1 MNSFELLEAVFVGII
16 IVLQAYNFYKT
27 NARIGVYRNIFPR
40 EGDFEVLRVSLSK
53 EALAL
58 HPREL
63 LGRLNEWALGGE
75 EVVDVIRRKGG
86 GNEVTDRIVYSLNTY
101 LLRNKGV
108 ASDFHLIKDIVERNC
123 DSVEEDIHQTISLP
137 LYLGLLGTFVG
148 IVVGLVKISGIDF
161 GGENN
166 GMDLAI
172 SALLKG
178 VMIAMIASFFGL
190 MLTVLNN
197 GFFFKG
203 AKAQLEQRKNDF
215 YTFIQT
221 ELLPLLNQ
229 NINSTLYSLQ
239 TNLFRFNEE
248 FKDNIGMLRE
258 VMGKNHDALVAQ
270 EKILN
275 TLENIDITEFGKANV
290 VILQQLNISTE
301 KLAQFNAYLG
311 QLTELMGT
319 TSRVSSSLD
328 SAIAR
333 SDNFDALG
341 QKLMTMFTENQRL
354 VEFLQSHYDAL
365 DESHQL
371 ITTAVNRV
379 GNTLDE
385 SLDKLSV
392 FTQERINEL
401 QKITLRE
408 MDLLV
413 NQYPDKWKRLDSLV
427 YLETMNKHLAELK
440 TGTAQQ
446 QERMDREFRELNSS
460 FDRAVLELTQI
471 RAASDSRWG
480 NRVAAFFRKLGWRRG
495 AAGRGGAEK
504 K

>member
-1 MNSFELLEAVFVGII
+1 MNSFELIEAIFVGII

-27 NARIGVYRNIFPR
+27 NRRIGVFRNIFPV
-40 EGDFEVLRVSLSK
+40 EGDFEVVRVSLSK
-53 EALAL
+53 EALKL

-63 LGRLNEWALGGE
+63 LSRLNEWALGGE
-75 EVVDVIRRKGG
+75 EEVDLLRKKGG
-86 GNEVTDRIVYSLNTY
+86 GNEVTDKIVYSLNTY
-101 LLRNKGV
+101 LVRNKGV

-148 IVVGLVKISGIDF
+148 IVVGLVKISGLDL
-161 GGENN
+161 GGEGS

-215 YTFIQT
+215 YTFVQT

-290 VILQQLNISTE
+290 VILQQLNLSTE

-311 QLTELMGT
+311 TLSELMGA
-319 TSRVSSSLD
+319 TSRVSTSLD
-328 SAIAR
+328 SALAR
-333 SDNFDALG
+333 SDSFEELG
-341 QKLMTMFTENQRL
+341 QKLISMFSENQRL
-354 VEFLQSHYDAL
+354 VEFLQNHYNAL
-365 DESHQL
+365 DTSHQL

-385 SLDKLSV
+385 SLDKLSI

-413 NQYPDKWKRLDSLV
+413 NQYPDKWKRLDSLM

-440 TGTAQQ
+440 TGTVQQ
-446 QERMDREFRELNSS
+446 QDRMDREFRELNAS
-460 FDRAVLELTQI
+460 FDRAVMELTQI
-471 RAASDSRWG
+471 RSYNDHRWG
-480 NRVAAFFRKLGWRRG
+480 NRVAAFFRKFKR
-495 AAGRGGAEK
+495 K
-504 K
+504 KS

>member
-1 MNSFELLEAVFVGII
+1 MNNFELIEAIGVGII

-27 NARIGVYRNIFPR
+27 NARIRVYRNIIPV
-40 EGDFEVLRVSLSK
+40 EGAFEVFKVSLK
-53 EALAL
+53 REALAL

-63 LGRLNEWALGGE
+63 LGRLNEWALEGDQE
-75 EVVDVIRRKGG
+75 IDLIRKKGG
-86 GNEVTDRIVYSLNTY
+86 GNEVTDKIVYSLNTY

-123 DSVEEDIHQTISLP
+123 DSVEEDIHQTVSLP
-137 LYLGLLGTFVG
+137 LYLGLLGTFLG

-161 GGENN
+161 AGENN

-190 MLTVLNN
+190 LLTVLNN

-203 AKAQLEQRKNDF
+203 AKALLEQRRNDF
-215 YTFIQT
+215 YTFVQT

-239 TNLFRFNEE
+239 TNLFRFNDE
-248 FKDNIGMLRE
+248 FKDNIGLLRD

-290 VILQQLNISTE
+290 IILQQLNISTE
-301 KLAQFNAYLG
+301 KLSQFNAYLG
-311 QLTELMGT
+311 QLNELMGT
-319 TSRVSSSLD
+319 TSRVSSQLD

-333 SDNFDALG
+333 SDNFEELG
-341 QKLMTMFTENQRL
+341 QKLMTMFSENQKL
-354 VEFLQSHYDAL
+354 VEFLRNHYDAL
-365 DESHQL
+365 DTSHQL

-385 SLDKLSV
+385 SLDKLRL
-392 FTQERINEL
+392 FTQERINEV

-413 NQYPDKWKRLDSLV
+413 NQYPDKWKRLDSLI

-440 TGTAQQ
+440 NGTAQQ

-460 FDRAVLELTQI
+460 FDRAVMELSQI
-471 RAASDSRWG
+471 RAYNDGRWS
-480 NRVAAFFRKLGWRRG
+480 NRIAGFFRKFRRK
-495 AAGRGGAEK
+495 RS
-504 K
+504 

>member
-1 MNSFELLEAVFVGII
+1 MNSFELIEAIGVGII
-16 IVLQAYNFYKT
+16 IVLQGYNFYKT
-27 NARIGVYRNIFPR
+27 NQRIAIYRRIFPA
-40 EGDFEVLRVSLSK
+40 EANFEILRVSLSR
-53 EALAL
+53 EALTM
-58 HPREL
+58 HPRDL
-63 LGRLNEWALGGE
+63 MSRLNEWSLGGDQE
-75 EVVDVIRRKGG
+75 IDLIRKKEG
-86 GNEVTDRIVYSLNTY
+86 GNAVTDKIVYSLNTY

-123 DSVEEDIHQTISLP
+123 DSVEEDIHQTVSLP
-137 LYLGLLGTFVG
+137 LYLGLLGTFLG
-148 IVVGLVKISGIDF
+148 IIVGLVKISGIDF

-203 AKAQLEQRKNDF
+203 AKAHLEQRRNDF
-215 YTFIQT
+215 YTFVQT

-248 FKDNIGMLRE
+248 FKDNIGSLRE

-275 TLENIDITEFGKANV
+275 TLENIDIMEFGKANV

-301 KLAQFNAYLG
+301 KLSQFNDYLG
-311 QLTELMGT
+311 QLNALMGT
-319 TSRVSSSLD
+319 TSRVSSQLD
-328 SAIAR
+328 SAMAR
-333 SDNFDALG
+333 SDNFEELG
-341 QKLMTMFTENQRL
+341 QRLVTMFTENQKL
-354 VEFLQSHYDAL
+354 VAFLQNHYDAL
-365 DESHQL
+365 DTSHQL

-385 SLDKLSV
+385 SLDKLKL
-392 FTQERINEL
+392 FTQERINEV

-413 NQYPDKWKRLDSLV
+413 NQYPDKWKRLDSLI
-427 YLETMNKHLAELK
+427 YLETMNRHLAELK

-446 QERMDREFRELNSS
+446 QERMDREFKELNSS

-471 RAASDSRWG
+471 RTYEDKRWG
-480 NRVAAFFRKLGWRRG
+480 NRVAAFFGKLGKRR
-495 AAGRGGAEK
+495 ARK
-504 K
+504 

>member
-1 MNSFELLEAVFVGII
+1 MNNFELIEAVGVGII
-16 IVLQAYNFYKT
+16 IILQAYNFYKT
-27 NARIGVYRNIFPR
+27 NRRIAVYRSIFPD
-40 EGDFEVLRVSLSK
+40 EGNFEVLHFSLSK
-53 EALAL
+53 EALTL

-63 LGRLNEWALGGE
+63 LGRLNEWALEGDQA
-75 EVVDVIRRKGG
+75 VDVIRKKAG
-86 GNEVTDRIVYSLNTY
+86 GNEVTDKIVYSLNTY

-137 LYLGLLGTFVG
+137 LYLGLLGTFLG

-161 GGENN
+161 AGENN

-190 MLTVLNN
+190 LLTVLNN

-203 AKAQLEQRKNDF
+203 AKAALEQRRNDF
-215 YTFIQT
+215 YTFVQT

-239 TNLFRFNEE
+239 TNLFRFNDE

-275 TLENIDITEFGKANV
+275 TLEHIDIMEFGKANV

-301 KLAQFNAYLG
+301 KLAQFNTYLA
-311 QLTELMGT
+311 QLNELMGT
-319 TSRVSSSLD
+319 TSRVSTQLD

-333 SDNFDALG
+333 SDNFSELG
-341 QKLMTMFTENQRL
+341 QKLVSMFTENQKL
-354 VEFLQSHYDAL
+354 VAFLQNHYDAL
-365 DESHQL
+365 DTSHQL

-385 SLDKLSV
+385 SLEKLSY

-427 YLETMNKHLAELK
+427 YLETMNKHLADLK

-446 QERMDREFRELNSS
+446 QDRMDREFRELNTS
-460 FDRAVLELTQI
+460 FDRAVMELTQI
-471 RAASDSRWG
+471 RTYNDQRWG
-480 NRVAAFFRKLGWRRG
+480 NRVAAFFKKLGRRG
-495 AAGRGGAEK
+495 SRR
-504 K
+504 

>member
-1 MNSFELLEAVFVGII
+1 MNSFESIEAVFVGII

-27 NARIGVYRNIFPR
+27 NRRIGVYRNIFPG
-40 EGDFEVLRVSLSK
+40 EGDFEVVRVGLSR
-53 EALAL
+53 EALKL

-75 EVVDVIRRKGG
+75 EEVDVIRKKAG
-86 GNEVTDRIVYSLNTY
+86 GNEVTDKIVYSLNTY

-123 DSVEEDIHQTISLP
+123 DSVEEDIHQSVSLP

-148 IVVGLVKISGIDF
+148 IVVGLVKISGLDL
-161 GGENN
+161 GGEGN

-215 YTFIQT
+215 YTFVQT

-275 TLENIDITEFGKANV
+275 TLENIDIMEFGKANV
-290 VILQQLNISTE
+290 VILQQLNLSTE
-301 KLAQFNAYLG
+301 KLAQFNGYLG
-311 QLTELMGT
+311 QLSELMGA

-328 SAIAR
+328 SALAR
-333 SDNFDALG
+333 SDSFEELG
-341 QKLMTMFTENQRL
+341 QKLISMFSENQRL
-354 VEFLQSHYDAL
+354 VEFLQNHYNAL
-365 DESHQL
+365 DTSHQL

-385 SLDKLSV
+385 SLDKLSI

-413 NQYPDKWKRLDSLV
+413 NQYPDKWKRLDSLM

-440 TGTAQQ
+440 TGTVQQ
-446 QERMDREFRELNSS
+446 QDRMDREFRELNAS
-460 FDRAVLELTQI
+460 FDRAVMELMQI
-471 RAASDSRWG
+471 RAANDDRWG
-480 NRVAAFFRKLGWRRG
+480 PKIAGFFRKFKR
-495 AAGRGGAEK
+495 K
-504 K
+504 KS

>member
-16 IVLQAYNFYKT
+16 IVLQAYNFYQT
-27 NARIGVYRNIFPR
+27 NRRIAVYRHIFPE
-40 EGDFEVLRVSLSK
+40 EGSFEVFAVSLSK
-53 EALAL
+53 EALKL

-63 LGRLNEWALGGE
+63 LGRLNEWALGGD
-75 EVVDVIRRKGG
+75 EVIDLIRRKGG
-86 GNEVTDRIVYSLNTY
+86 GNEVTDKIVYSLNTY

-123 DSVEEDIHQTISLP
+123 DSVEEDVHQTISLP

-161 GGENN
+161 AGENN

-215 YTFIQT
+215 YTFVQT

-290 VILQQLNISTE
+290 DPAAAE
-301 KLAQFNAYLG
+301 YLHG
-311 QLTELMGT
+311 EAG
-319 TSRVSSSLD
+319 
-328 SAIAR
+328 
-333 SDNFDALG
+333 
-341 QKLMTMFTENQRL
+341 
-354 VEFLQSHYDAL
+354 
-365 DESHQL
+365 
-371 ITTAVNRV
+371 AV
-379 GNTLDE
+379 
-385 SLDKLSV
+385 
-392 FTQERINEL
+392 Q
-401 QKITLRE
+401 
-408 MDLLV
+408 
-413 NQYPDKWKRLDSLV
+413 
-427 YLETMNKHLAELK
+427 
-440 TGTAQQ
+440 
-446 QERMDREFRELNSS
+446 
-460 FDRAVLELTQI
+460 
-471 RAASDSRWG
+471 
-480 NRVAAFFRKLGWRRG
+480 
-495 AAGRGGAEK
+495 
-504 K
+504 

>member
-1 MNSFELLEAVFVGII
+1 MNNFELIEAVGVGII
-16 IVLQAYNFYKT
+16 IILQAYNFYKT
-27 NARIGVYRNIFPR
+27 NRRIAVYRSIFPD
-40 EGDFEVLRVSLSK
+40 EGNFEILRVSLSR

-63 LGRLNEWALGGE
+63 LGRLNEWALGGDH
-75 EVVDVIRRKGG
+75 VVDVIRKKAG
-86 GNEVTDRIVYSLNTY
+86 GNEVTDKIVYSLNTY

-137 LYLGLLGTFVG
+137 LYLGLLGTFLG

-161 GGENN
+161 AGEGN

-190 MLTVLNN
+190 LLTVLNN

-203 AKAQLEQRKNDF
+203 AKAALEQRRNDF
-215 YTFIQT
+215 YTFVQT

-239 TNLFRFNEE
+239 TNLYRFNDE
-248 FKDNIGMLRE
+248 FKDNIGLLRE

-275 TLENIDITEFGKANV
+275 TLEHIDIMEFGKANV

-301 KLAQFNAYLG
+301 KLAQFNAYLA
-311 QLTELMGT
+311 QLNELMGT
-319 TSRVSSSLD
+319 TSRVSSQLD

-333 SDNFDALG
+333 SDNFSEVG
-341 QKLMTMFTENQRL
+341 QKLLTMFTENQKL
-354 VEFLQSHYDAL
+354 VEFLQNHYDAL
-365 DESHQL
+365 DTSHQL

-385 SLDKLSV
+385 SLEKLTY

-427 YLETMNKHLAELK
+427 YLETMNKHLADLK

-446 QERMDREFRELNSS
+446 QDRMDREFRELNSS
-460 FDRAVLELTQI
+460 FDRAVMELTQI
-471 RAASDSRWG
+471 RTYNDHRWG
-480 NRVAAFFRKLGWRRG
+480 NRVAEFFRKLGRRG
-495 AAGRGGAEK
+495 RGRS
-504 K
+504 

>member
-1 MNSFELLEAVFVGII
+1 MNNFELIEAIGVGII
-16 IVLQAYNFYKT
+16 IILQAYNFYKT
-27 NARIGVYRNIFPR
+27 NRRIAVYRGIFPP
-40 EGDFEVLRVSLSK
+40 EGGFDILRVSLSRD
-53 EALAL
+53 ALAL

-63 LGRLNEWALGGE
+63 LGRLNEWALGGDQ
-75 EVVDVIRRKGG
+75 VIDVIRKKAG
-86 GNEVTDRIVYSLNTY
+86 GNEVTDRIVYGLNTY

-108 ASDFHLIKDIVERNC
+108 ASDFHLIKDVVERNC

-137 LYLGLLGTFVG
+137 LYLGLLGTFLG
-148 IVVGLVKISGIDF
+148 IVVGLIKISGIDF

-190 MLTVLNN
+190 LLTVLNN

-203 AKAQLEQRKNDF
+203 AKAVLEQRRNDF
-215 YTFIQT
+215 YTFVQT

-239 TNLFRFNEE
+239 TNLFRFNDE
-248 FKDNIGMLRE
+248 FKENIGSLRE

-275 TLENIDITEFGKANV
+275 TLENIDIMEFGKANV

-301 KLAQFNAYLG
+301 KLAQFNVYLG
-311 QLTELMGT
+311 QLNALMGT
-319 TSRVSSSLD
+319 TSRVSSQLD

-333 SDNFDALG
+333 TDNFQELG
-341 QKLMTMFTENQRL
+341 QKLLTMFTENQRL
-354 VEFLQSHYDAL
+354 VEFLQNHYDAL
-365 DESHQL
+365 DTSHQL

-385 SLDKLSV
+385 SLDKLKL
-392 FTQERINEL
+392 FTQERINEV

-413 NQYPDKWKRLDSLV
+413 NQYPDKWKRLDSLI

-446 QERMDREFRELNSS
+446 QERMDREFRELNTS
-460 FDRAVLELTQI
+460 FDRAVMELTQI
-471 RAASDSRWG
+471 RTSNDHRWG
-480 NRVAAFFRKLGWRRG
+480 NRVAAFFRNLGRRRG
-495 AAGRGGAEK
+495 KPRG
-504 K
+504 

>member
-1 MNSFELLEAVFVGII
+1 MNNFELIEAVGVGII
-16 IVLQAYNFYKT
+16 IILQAYNFYKT
-27 NARIGVYRNIFPR
+27 NRRIAIYRSIFPD
-40 EGDFEVLRVSLSK
+40 EGSFEILHFSLSK

-63 LGRLNEWALGGE
+63 LGRLNEWALSGDQE
-75 EVVDVIRRKGG
+75 IDVIRKKAG
-86 GNEVTDRIVYSLNTY
+86 GNVVTDKIVYSLNTY

-137 LYLGLLGTFVG
+137 LYLGLLGTFLG
-148 IVVGLVKISGIDF
+148 IVVGLIKISGIDF

-190 MLTVLNN
+190 LLTVLNN

-203 AKAQLEQRKNDF
+203 AKAALEQRRNDF
-215 YTFIQT
+215 YTFVQT

-239 TNLFRFNEE
+239 TNLYKFNDE

-275 TLENIDITEFGKANV
+275 TLEHIDIMEFGKANV

-301 KLAQFNAYLG
+301 KLAQFNAYLA
-311 QLTELMGT
+311 QMNELMGT
-319 TSRVSSSLD
+319 TSRVSSQLD

-333 SDNFDALG
+333 SDNFSELG
-341 QKLMTMFTENQRL
+341 QKLLTMFTENQKL
-354 VEFLQSHYDAL
+354 VAFLQNHYDAL
-365 DESHQL
+365 DTSHQL

-385 SLDKLSV
+385 SLEKLTY

-446 QERMDREFRELNSS
+446 QDRMDREFRELNTS
-460 FDRAVLELTQI
+460 FDRAVMELTQI
-471 RAASDSRWG
+471 RTYNDDRWSNKIAG
-480 NRVAAFFRKLGWRRG
+480 FFRKLRRK
-495 AAGRGGAEK
+495 RS
-504 K
+504 

>member
-16 IVLQAYNFYKT
+16 IVLQAYNFYQT
-27 NARIGVYRNIFPR
+27 NRRIAVYRHIFPE
-40 EGDFEVLRVSLSK
+40 EGSFEVFNVSLSK
-53 EALAL
+53 EALKL

-63 LGRLNEWALGGE
+63 LGRLNEWALGGD
-75 EVVDVIRRKGG
+75 EVIDLIRRKGG
-86 GNEVTDRIVYSLNTY
+86 GNEVTDKIVYSLNTY

-123 DSVEEDIHQTISLP
+123 DSVEEDVHQTISLP

-161 GGENN
+161 AGENN

-203 AKAQLEQRKNDF
+203 AKAQLEHRKNDF
-215 YTFIQT
+215 YTFVQT

-258 VMGKNHDALVAQ
+258 VMGKNYDALVAQ

-301 KLAQFNAYLG
+301 KLAQFNNYLG
-311 QLTELMGT
+311 QLSELMGA
-319 TSRVSSSLD
+319 TSRVSSQLD

-385 SLDKLSV
+385 SLDKLSI

-413 NQYPDKWKRLDSLV
+413 NQYPDKWKRLDSLI
-427 YLETMNKHLAELK
+427 YLETMSKHLAELK
-440 TGTAQQ
+440 TGTVQQ
-446 QERMDREFRELNSS
+446 QDRMDREFRELNAS
-460 FDRAVLELTQI
+460 FDRAVMELTQI
-471 RAASDSRWG
+471 RAANDSRWG
-480 NRVAAFFRKLGWRRG
+480 NRVAAFFRKLGRWNRK
-495 AAGRGGAEK
+495 AGGAGPR
-504 K
+504 

>member
-1 MNSFELLEAVFVGII
+1 MNNFELIEAVGVGII
-16 IVLQAYNFYKT
+16 IILQAYNFYKT
-27 NARIGVYRNIFPR
+27 NRRIAIYRSIFPD
-40 EGDFEVLRVSLSK
+40 EGNFEILHFSLSK

-63 LGRLNEWALGGE
+63 LGRLNEWSLSGDQE
-75 EVVDVIRRKGG
+75 IDVIRKKAG
-86 GNEVTDRIVYSLNTY
+86 GNVVTDKIVYSLNTY

-137 LYLGLLGTFVG
+137 LYLGLLGTFLG
-148 IVVGLVKISGIDF
+148 IVVGLIKISGIDF

-190 MLTVLNN
+190 LLTVLNN

-203 AKAQLEQRKNDF
+203 AKAALEQRRNDF
-215 YTFIQT
+215 YTFVQT

-239 TNLFRFNEE
+239 TNLYKFNDE

-275 TLENIDITEFGKANV
+275 TLEHIDIMEFGKANV

-301 KLAQFNAYLG
+301 KLAQFNAYLA
-311 QLTELMGT
+311 QMNELMGT
-319 TSRVSSSLD
+319 TSRVSSQLD

-333 SDNFDALG
+333 SDNFSELG
-341 QKLMTMFTENQRL
+341 QKLLTMFTENQKL
-354 VEFLQSHYDAL
+354 VAFLQNHYDAL
-365 DESHQL
+365 DTSHQL

-385 SLDKLSV
+385 SLEKLTY

-446 QERMDREFRELNSS
+446 QDRMDREFRELNTS
-460 FDRAVLELTQI
+460 FDRAVMELTQI
-471 RAASDSRWG
+471 RTYNDDRWSNKIAG
-480 NRVAAFFRKLGWRRG
+480 FFRKLRRK
-495 AAGRGGAEK
+495 RS
-504 K
+504 

>member
-1 MNSFELLEAVFVGII
+1 MNSFELIEAVGVGII

-27 NARIGVYRNIFPR
+27 NARIGVYRNIFPV
-40 EGDFEVLRVSLSK
+40 EGAFEIFRVSLK
-53 EALAL
+53 REALAL

-63 LGRLNEWALGGE
+63 LGRLNEWALEGDQE
-75 EVVDVIRRKGG
+75 IDLIRKKGG
-86 GNEVTDRIVYSLNTY
+86 GNEVTDKIVYSLNTY

-123 DSVEEDIHQTISLP
+123 DAVEEDIHQTVSVP
-137 LYLGLLGTFVG
+137 LYLGLLGTFLG

-161 GGENN
+161 AGENS

-190 MLTVLNN
+190 LLTVLNN

-203 AKAQLEQRKNDF
+203 AKAQLEQRRNDF
-215 YTFIQT
+215 YTFVQT

-239 TNLFRFNEE
+239 TNLFKFNDE
-248 FKDNIGMLRE
+248 FKENIGSLRA

-290 VILQQLNISTE
+290 IILQQLNISTE
-301 KLAQFNAYLG
+301 KLAQFNTYLG
-311 QLTELMGT
+311 QLNELMGT
-319 TSRVSSSLD
+319 TSRVSSQLD
-328 SAIAR
+328 SAIER
-333 SDNFDALG
+333 SDNFSELG
-341 QKLMTMFTENQRL
+341 QKLLSMFSENQKL
-354 VEFLQSHYDAL
+354 VEFLQNHYDAL
-365 DESHQL
+365 DTSHQL

-385 SLDKLSV
+385 SLDKLKV

-413 NQYPDKWKRLDSLV
+413 NQYPDKWKRLDSLM

-460 FDRAVLELTQI
+460 FDRAVMELTQI
-471 RAASDSRWG
+471 RTAADNRWG
-480 NRVAAFFRKLGWRRG
+480 NRVAVFFRKFRR
-495 AAGRGGAEK
+495 K
-504 K
+504 PS

>member
-1 MNSFELLEAVFVGII
+1 MNNFELIEAVGVGII
-16 IVLQAYNFYKT
+16 IILQAYNFYKT
-27 NARIGVYRNIFPR
+27 NRRIAIYRSIFPD
-40 EGDFEVLRVSLSK
+40 EGSFEILHFSLSK

-63 LGRLNEWALGGE
+63 LGRLNEWSLGGDQE
-75 EVVDVIRRKGG
+75 VDVIRKKAG
-86 GNEVTDRIVYSLNTY
+86 GNVVTDKIVYSLNTY

-137 LYLGLLGTFVG
+137 LYLGLLGTFLG
-148 IVVGLVKISGIDF
+148 IVVGLIKISGIDF

-190 MLTVLNN
+190 LLTVLNN

-203 AKAQLEQRKNDF
+203 AKAALEQRRNDF
-215 YTFIQT
+215 YTFVQT

-239 TNLFRFNEE
+239 TNLYKFNDE

-275 TLENIDITEFGKANV
+275 TLENIDIMEFGKANV

-301 KLAQFNAYLG
+301 KLAQFNAYLA
-311 QLTELMGT
+311 QMNELMGT
-319 TSRVSSSLD
+319 TSRVSSQLD

-333 SDNFDALG
+333 SDNFSELG
-341 QKLMTMFTENQRL
+341 QKLLTMFTENQKL
-354 VEFLQSHYDAL
+354 VAFLQNHYDAL
-365 DESHQL
+365 DTSHQL

-385 SLDKLSV
+385 SLEKLTY

-446 QERMDREFRELNSS
+446 QDRMDREFRELNTS
-460 FDRAVLELTQI
+460 FDRAVMELTQI
-471 RAASDSRWG
+471 RTYNDDRWSNKIAG
-480 NRVAAFFRKLGWRRG
+480 FFRKLRRK
-495 AAGRGGAEK
+495 RS
-504 K
+504 

>member
-1 MNSFELLEAVFVGII
+1 MNNFELIEAIGVGII
-16 IVLQAYNFYKT
+16 IILQAYNFYKT
-27 NARIGVYRNIFPR
+27 NARIRVYRNIFPE
-40 EGDFEVLRVSLSK
+40 EGAFEILRVSLSR

-63 LGRLNEWALGGE
+63 LGRLNEWALGGDQE
-75 EVVDVIRRKGG
+75 IDLIRVRGG
-86 GNEVTDRIVYSLNTY
+86 GNPVTDRIVYSLNTY

-137 LYLGLLGTFVG
+137 LYLGLLGTFLG
-148 IVVGLVKISGIDF
+148 IVVGLIKISGIDF
-161 GGENN
+161 AGENN

-203 AKAQLEQRKNDF
+203 AKAQLEQRRNDF
-215 YTFIQT
+215 YTFVQT

-239 TNLFRFNEE
+239 TNLYRFNDE
-248 FKDNIGMLRE
+248 FKENIGMLRD

-275 TLENIDITEFGKANV
+275 TLENIDIMEFGKANV
-290 VILQQLNISTE
+290 VILQELNISTE

-311 QLTELMGT
+311 KLNELMGT
-319 TSRVSSSLD
+319 TSRVSSQLD

-333 SDNFDALG
+333 SDDFGELG
-341 QKLMTMFTENQRL
+341 QKLLTMFTENQKL
-354 VEFLQSHYDAL
+354 VEFLQNHYDAL
-365 DESHQL
+365 DTSHQL

-385 SLDKLSV
+385 SLDKLKL
-392 FTQERINEL
+392 FTQERINEV

-413 NQYPDKWKRLDSLV
+413 NQYPDKWKRLDSLL
-427 YLETMNKHLAELK
+427 YLETMNKHLADLK
-440 TGTAQQ
+440 MGTAQQ
-446 QERMDREFRELNSS
+446 QERMDREFRELNTS
-460 FDRAVLELTQI
+460 FDRAVMELSQI
-471 RAASDSRWG
+471 RSYEDQRWG
-480 NRVAAFFRKLGWRRG
+480 NKVAAYFKKLGRR
-495 AAGRGGAEK
+495 RRDRS
-504 K
+504 

>member
-1 MNSFELLEAVFVGII
+1 MNSFELIEAVGVGII

-27 NARIGVYRNIFPR
+27 NTRIGIYRNIFPD
-40 EGDFEVLRVSLSK
+40 EGNFEVFRVSLK
-53 EALAL
+53 REALAL

-63 LGRLNEWALGGE
+63 LGRLNEWALEGDQE
-75 EVVDVIRRKGG
+75 IDLIRKKGG
-86 GNEVTDRIVYSLNTY
+86 GNAVTDKIVYSLNTY

-123 DSVEEDIHQTISLP
+123 DGVEEDIHQTISLP
-137 LYLGLLGTFVG
+137 LYLGLLGTFLG

-161 GGENN
+161 AGENN

-190 MLTVLNN
+190 LLTVLNN

-203 AKAQLEQRKNDF
+203 AKAQLEQRRNDF
-215 YTFIQT
+215 YTFVQT

-239 TNLFRFNEE
+239 TNLFRFNDE
-248 FKDNIGMLRE
+248 FKDNIGMLRD

-290 VILQQLNISTE
+290 IILQQLNISTE
-301 KLAQFNAYLG
+301 KLAQFNGYLG
-311 QLTELMGT
+311 QLNELMGT
-319 TSRVSSSLD
+319 TSRVSSQLD

-333 SDNFDALG
+333 SDNFQELG
-341 QKLMTMFTENQRL
+341 QKLVSMFSENQKL
-354 VEFLQSHYDAL
+354 VEFLQNHYDAL
-365 DESHQL
+365 DTSHQL

-385 SLDKLSV
+385 SLDKLKV

-413 NQYPDKWKRLDSLV
+413 NQYPDKWKRLDSLM

-440 TGTAQQ
+440 TGTAHQ

-460 FDRAVLELTQI
+460 FDRAVLELSQI
-471 RAASDSRWG
+471 RISADNRWG
-480 NRVAAFFRKLGWRRG
+480 NRVAAFFKKFGRKRS
-495 AAGRGGAEK
+495 
-504 K
+504 

>member
-1 MNSFELLEAVFVGII
+1 MNNFELIEAVGVGII
-16 IVLQAYNFYKT
+16 IILQAYNFYKT
-27 NARIGVYRNIFPR
+27 NRRIAVYRSIFPD
-40 EGDFEVLRVSLSK
+40 EGNFEVLHFSLSK
-53 EALAL
+53 EALTL

-63 LGRLNEWALGGE
+63 LGRLGEWALEGDQA
-75 EVVDVIRRKGG
+75 VDVIRKKAG
-86 GNEVTDRIVYSLNTY
+86 GNEVTDKIVYSLNTY

-137 LYLGLLGTFVG
+137 LYLGLLGTFLG

-161 GGENN
+161 AGENN

-190 MLTVLNN
+190 LLTVLNN

-203 AKAQLEQRKNDF
+203 AKAALEQRRNDF
-215 YTFIQT
+215 YTFVQT

-239 TNLFRFNEE
+239 TNLFRFNDE

-275 TLENIDITEFGKANV
+275 TLEHIDIMEFGKANV

-301 KLAQFNAYLG
+301 KLAQFNTYLA
-311 QLTELMGT
+311 QLNELMGT
-319 TSRVSSSLD
+319 TSRVSTQLD

-333 SDNFDALG
+333 SDNFSELG
-341 QKLMTMFTENQRL
+341 QKLVSMFTENQKL
-354 VEFLQSHYDAL
+354 VAFLQNHYDAL
-365 DESHQL
+365 DTSHQL

-385 SLDKLSV
+385 SLEKLSY

-427 YLETMNKHLAELK
+427 YLETMNKHLADLK

-446 QERMDREFRELNSS
+446 QDRMDREFRELNTS
-460 FDRAVLELTQI
+460 FDRAVMELTQI
-471 RAASDSRWG
+471 RTYNDQRWG
-480 NRVAAFFRKLGWRRG
+480 NRVAAFFKKLGRRG
-495 AAGRGGAEK
+495 SRR
-504 K
+504 

>member
-1 MNSFELLEAVFVGII
+1 MNNFELIEAIGVGII
-16 IVLQAYNFYKT
+16 IILQAYNFYKT
-27 NARIGVYRNIFPR
+27 NRRIAVYRGIFPP
-40 EGDFEVLRVSLSK
+40 EGGFDILRVSLSRD
-53 EALAL
+53 ALAL

-63 LGRLNEWALGGE
+63 LGRLNEWALGGDQ
-75 EVVDVIRRKGG
+75 VIDVIRKKAG
-86 GNEVTDRIVYSLNTY
+86 GNEVTDRIVYGLNTY

-108 ASDFHLIKDIVERNC
+108 ASDFHLIKDVVERNC

-137 LYLGLLGTFVG
+137 LYLGLLGTFLG
-148 IVVGLVKISGIDF
+148 IVVGLIKISGIDF

-190 MLTVLNN
+190 LLTVLNN

-203 AKAQLEQRKNDF
+203 AKAVLEQRRNDF
-215 YTFIQT
+215 YTFVQT

-239 TNLFRFNEE
+239 TNLFRFNDE
-248 FKDNIGMLRE
+248 FKENIGSLRE

-275 TLENIDITEFGKANV
+275 TLENIDIMEFGKANV

-301 KLAQFNAYLG
+301 KLAQFNVYLG
-311 QLTELMGT
+311 QLNALMGT
-319 TSRVSSSLD
+319 TSRVSSQLD

-333 SDNFDALG
+333 TDNFQELG
-341 QKLMTMFTENQRL
+341 QKLLTMFTENQRL
-354 VEFLQSHYDAL
+354 VEFLQNHYDAL
-365 DESHQL
+365 DTSHQL

-385 SLDKLSV
+385 SLDKLKL
-392 FTQERINEL
+392 FTQERINEV

-413 NQYPDKWKRLDSLV
+413 NQYPDKWKRLDSLI

-446 QERMDREFRELNSS
+446 QERMDREFRELNTS
-460 FDRAVLELTQI
+460 FDRAVMELTQI
-471 RAASDSRWG
+471 RTYNDHRWG
-480 NRVAAFFRKLGWRRG
+480 NRVAAFFRNLGRRRG
-495 AAGRGGAEK
+495 KPRG
-504 K
+504 

>member
-1 MNSFELLEAVFVGII
+1 MNNFELIEAIGVGII

-27 NARIGVYRNIFPR
+27 NVRIGVYRNIFPV
-40 EGDFEVLRVSLSK
+40 ESAFEVFRVALK
-53 EALAL
+53 REALAL
-58 HPREL
+58 HPRDVL
-63 LGRLNEWALGGE
+63 SRLNEWALSGDQE
-75 EVVDVIRRKGG
+75 IDLIRNKGG
-86 GNEVTDRIVYSLNTY
+86 GNAVTDKIVYSLNTY

-123 DSVEEDIHQTISLP
+123 DSVEEDIHQTVSLP
-137 LYLGLLGTFVG
+137 LYLGLLGTFLG

-161 GGENN
+161 AGENN

-190 MLTVLNN
+190 LLTVLNN

-203 AKAQLEQRKNDF
+203 AKAQLEQRRNDF
-215 YTFIQT
+215 YTFVQT

-239 TNLFRFNEE
+239 TNLFRFNDE

-275 TLENIDITEFGKANV
+275 TLENIDIMAFGKANV

-301 KLAQFNAYLG
+301 KLSQFNTYLG
-311 QLTELMGT
+311 QLNELMGT
-319 TSRVSSSLD
+319 TSRVSSQLD

-333 SDNFDALG
+333 SDNFEELG
-341 QKLMTMFTENQRL
+341 QKLVAMFSENQKL
-354 VEFLQSHYDAL
+354 VEFLKNHYDAL
-365 DESHQL
+365 DTSHQL

-385 SLDKLSV
+385 SLDKLKL
-392 FTQERINEL
+392 FTQERINEV
-401 QKITLRE
+401 QKITLWE

-413 NQYPDKWKRLDSLV
+413 NQYPDKWKRLDSLI

-440 TGTAQQ
+440 NGTVQQ

-460 FDRAVLELTQI
+460 FDRAVMELSQI
-471 RAASDSRWG
+471 RAYNDGRWS
-480 NRVAAFFRKLGWRRG
+480 NRIAGVFKKFRRKRS
-495 AAGRGGAEK
+495 
-504 K
+504 

>member
-1 MNSFELLEAVFVGII
+1 MNNFELIEAVGVGII
-16 IVLQAYNFYKT
+16 IILQAYNFYKT
-27 NARIGVYRNIFPR
+27 NRRIAIYRSIFPD
-40 EGDFEVLRVSLSK
+40 EGNFEILHFSLSK

-63 LGRLNEWALGGE
+63 LGRLNEWSLGGDQE
-75 EVVDVIRRKGG
+75 IDVIRKKAG
-86 GNEVTDRIVYSLNTY
+86 GNVVTDKIVYSLNTY

-137 LYLGLLGTFVG
+137 LYLGLLGTFLG
-148 IVVGLVKISGIDF
+148 IVVGLIKISGIDF

-190 MLTVLNN
+190 LLTVLNN

-203 AKAQLEQRKNDF
+203 AKAALEQRRNDF
-215 YTFIQT
+215 YTFVQT

-239 TNLFRFNEE
+239 TNLYKFNDE

-275 TLENIDITEFGKANV
+275 TLEHIDIMEFGKANV

-301 KLAQFNAYLG
+301 KLAQFNAYLA
-311 QLTELMGT
+311 QMNELMGT
-319 TSRVSSSLD
+319 TSRVSSQLD

-333 SDNFDALG
+333 SDNFSELG
-341 QKLMTMFTENQRL
+341 QKLLTMFTENQKL
-354 VEFLQSHYDAL
+354 VAFLQNHYDAL
-365 DESHQL
+365 DTSHQL

-385 SLDKLSV
+385 SLEKLTY

-446 QERMDREFRELNSS
+446 QDRMDREFRELNTS
-460 FDRAVLELTQI
+460 FDRAVMELTQI
-471 RAASDSRWG
+471 RTYNDDRWSNKIAG
-480 NRVAAFFRKLGWRRG
+480 FFRKLRRK
-495 AAGRGGAEK
+495 RS
-504 K
+504 

>member
-1 MNSFELLEAVFVGII
+1 MNSFELIEAIGVGII
-16 IVLQAYNFYKT
+16 IVLQGYNFYKT
-27 NARIGVYRNIFPR
+27 NQRIAIYRRIFPA
-40 EGDFEVLRVSLSK
+40 EADFEILRVSLSR
-53 EALAL
+53 EALAM
-58 HPREL
+58 HPRDL
-63 LGRLNEWALGGE
+63 MSRLNEWSLGGDQE
-75 EVVDVIRRKGG
+75 IDLIRKKEG
-86 GNEVTDRIVYSLNTY
+86 GNAVTDKIVYSLNTY

-123 DSVEEDIHQTISLP
+123 DSVEEDIHQTVSLP
-137 LYLGLLGTFVG
+137 LYLGLLGTFLG
-148 IVVGLVKISGIDF
+148 IIVGLVKISGIDF

-203 AKAQLEQRKNDF
+203 AKAHLEQRRNDF
-215 YTFIQT
+215 YTFVQT

-248 FKDNIGMLRE
+248 FKDNIGSLRE

-275 TLENIDITEFGKANV
+275 TLENIDIMEFGKANV

-301 KLAQFNAYLG
+301 KLSQFNDYLG
-311 QLTELMGT
+311 QLNALMGT
-319 TSRVSSSLD
+319 TSRVSSQLD
-328 SAIAR
+328 SAMAR
-333 SDNFDALG
+333 SDNFEELG
-341 QKLMTMFTENQRL
+341 QRLVTMFTENQKL
-354 VEFLQSHYDAL
+354 VAFLQNHYDAL
-365 DESHQL
+365 DTSHQL

-385 SLDKLSV
+385 SLDKLKL
-392 FTQERINEL
+392 FTQERINEV

-413 NQYPDKWKRLDSLV
+413 NQYPDKWKRLDSLI
-427 YLETMNKHLAELK
+427 YLETMNRHLAELK

-446 QERMDREFRELNSS
+446 QERMDREFKELNSS

-471 RAASDSRWG
+471 RTYEDKRWG
-480 NRVAAFFRKLGWRRG
+480 NRVAAFFGKLGKRR
-495 AAGRGGAEK
+495 ARK
-504 K
+504 